1 MQGFN
6 IELRF
11 DRGANDSI
19 LISIPD
25 DYVSADTGNY
35 PGAATGGNQQGAFIR
50 TAPHN
55 ITDATPLEVEADIL
69 FRNLKITI
77 EDSTPVYI

>member
-1 MQGFN
+1 MQGFD

-11 DRGANDSI
+11 DRGANYSI
-19 LISIPD
+19 VVTIPD
-25 DYVSADTGNY
+25 SA
-35 PGAATGGNQQGAFIR
+35 AATGGNAQGAFIR

-55 ITDATPLEVEADIL
+55 IADSNPLEVEADIL